1 MEEGCDAL
9 TSHSGVLAALK
20 SRPPWR
26 LENRGQVEAEA
37 GPETVMQP
45 AFNLFVCMP
54 RLFVPFLF
62 FYFYQSIHPQGEREK
77 RTLKLEQCLSCL
89 TLPPLFHLVVTSWK
103 VSGFIP
109 PTALRL
115 HNSLMLFSL
124 HL

>member
-62 FYFYQSIHPQGEREK
+62 FYFYQSVHPQGEREK
-77 RTLKLEQCLSCL
+77 NLKIRAVPFLLD
-89 TLPPLFHLVVTSWK
+89 PPTS
-103 VSGFIP
+103 IP
-109 PTALRL
+109 PSGDFLESFWFYSSYCPT
-115 HNSLMLFSL
+115 FT
-124 HL
+124 